1 MRLVTL
7 ARRFQTPSGLYVA
20 AASRV
25 IFGAAL
31 FLAAPESRAPMAI
44 RVAGVVVFVAGLA
57 LPWIGHERLRG
68 LFDWWAS
75 RGAYA
80 IRALGAV
87 VLASG
92 LVLLYALLPAL
103 LRSG

>member
-25 IFGAAL
+25 LFGAAL

-44 RVAGVVVFVAGLA
+44 RVAGIAAGLA
-57 LPWIGHERLRG
+57 LPWIGRERLRHM
-68 LFDWWAS
+68 FDWWAA
-75 RGAYA
+75 RGAYV

-103 LRSG
+103 RSG